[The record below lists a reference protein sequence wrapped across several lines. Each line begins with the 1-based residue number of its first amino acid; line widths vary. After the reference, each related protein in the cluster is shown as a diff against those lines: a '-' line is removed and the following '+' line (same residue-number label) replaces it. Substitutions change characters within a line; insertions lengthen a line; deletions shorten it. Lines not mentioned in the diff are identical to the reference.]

1 MENGTRLYPQSTS
14 NPNVPEDTFLI
25 AEVTTMSGE
34 IVTTYYAT
42 KEGDT
47 LSVTDWSGQKP
58 QPVYMNQLW
67 KLTGNTPNMLN
78 AQWESHFRQL

>member
-34 IVTTYYAT
+34 INTTYYAT
-42 KEGDT
+42 REGDMF
-47 LSVTDWSGQKP
+47 SVGDWSVDRP
-58 QPVYMNQLW
+58 HPVYMNQLW
-67 KLTGNTPNMLN
+67 KLTGDTPNMIES
-78 AQWESHFRQL
+78 QWQSYFRR